1 MFLIDLCHTGAFF
14 SVSLTRLHFLGDPNS
29 SIIRQLINDD
39 HILSLLLRRL
49 RVNRDEFSSF
59 LFIFFFFFFAM
70 LHLNTRFYWKYFVI
84 LLIIINCKEFSHFH
98 IMAYIFFALN
108 LFKNNKYC
116 FFPIKSQIAQLFYLK
131 FHSSILKGCAYLG
144 NNF

>member
-39 HILSLLLRRL
+39 HILCLLLFRRL
-49 RVNRDEFSSF
+49 RLNKDEFSSF
-59 LFIFFFFFFAM
+59 LFFCNAT
-70 LHLNTRFYWKYFVI
+70 LEHTRCYWKYFVI
-84 LLIIINCKEFSHFH
+84 LLIIINCKEFSHFY
-98 IMAYIFFALN
+98 IMPYIFFALN

-116 FFPIKSQIAQLFYLK
+116 FFPVKSQIAQLFYLK
-131 FHSSILKGCAYLG
+131 FHSSILKGYAYLG

>member
-39 HILSLLLRRL
+39 HILCLSLFRRL
-49 RVNRDEFSSF
+49 RLNRDEFSSF
-59 LFIFFFFFFAM
+59 LFFFCNAT
-70 LHLNTRFYWKYFVI
+70 LEHTRFYWKYFVI

-131 FHSSILKGCAYLG
+131 FHSSILKGYAYLG

>member
-14 SVSLTRLHFLGDPNS
+14 SVSLTQLHFLGDPNS

-39 HILSLLLRRL
+39 HILCLSLFRRL
-49 RVNRDEFSSF
+49 RLNRDVFSSF
-59 LFIFFFFFFAM
+59 LFFFFSCNAT
-70 LHLNTRFYWKYFVI
+70 LEHTRFYWKYFVI

>member
-14 SVSLTRLHFLGDPNS
+14 CVSLTQLHFLGDPNS

-39 HILSLLLRRL
+39 HILCLSLFRGLRL
-49 RVNRDEFSSF
+49 NKDEFSSF
-59 LFIFFFFFFAM
+59 FCNATLE
-70 LHLNTRFYWKYFVI
+70 HTRCYWKYFVI
-84 LLIIINCKEFSHFH
+84 LLIIINCKEFSHFY
-98 IMAYIFFALN
+98 IMPYISRALN

-116 FFPIKSQIAQLFYLK
+116 FFPVKSQIAQLFYLK
-131 FHSSILKGCAYLG
+131 FHSSILKGYAYLG